1 LSDRWSNKQNGID
14 QFRWFYPTDIPLY
27 PTKTGCIM
35 NDPIDVLI
43 TLAFTDELMKQISEV
58 SPRLSVEKIVAR
70 KTEEVSD
77 EVWKRVEIL
86 YTNRVLPKPEQ
97 APHLRWIQFHWAGL
111 DHALND
117 PILHREGINIT
128 SMSGASA
135 TQMAEHAV
143 MMMLA
148 LGHHLPD
155 IFAHQKRAEWP
166 SGRWELFNPH
176 ELRGS
181 TVGIVG
187 YGSIGRQIAR
197 LLQVFG
203 ATVLATKRDVFHPED
218 TGYTREGLGDPG
230 GDLVNRLYPPQAL
243 CSMLKECDYVVV
255 TLPRTATTH
264 GLLGAKELTALKPN
278 AFLVDISR
286 GEIVDH
292 TALILLREHKI
303 AGAALDVYPVEP
315 LLADSPLWKLPN
327 VILTPHIAGFSP
339 HYDQRAADLFIQ
351 NLQRY
356 LEELPLYNLLDLNLE
371 Y

>member
-1 LSDRWSNKQNGID
+1 
-14 QFRWFYPTDIPLY
+14 
-27 PTKTGCIM
+27 M
-35 NDPIDVLI
+35 
-43 TLAFTDELMKQISEV
+43 
-58 SPRLSVEKIVAR
+58 
-70 KTEEVSD
+70 
-77 EVWKRVEIL
+77 
-86 YTNRVLPKPEQ
+86 
-97 APHLRWIQFHWAGL
+97 
-111 DHALND
+111 
-117 PILHREGINIT
+117 NIT
-128 SMSGASA
+128 NMSGASA
-135 TQMAEHAV
+135 PQMAEHAV

-148 LGHHLPD
+148 LGHHLPEV
-155 IFAHQKRAEWP
+155 FAHQKRSEWP

-181 TVGIVG
+181 TAGIVG

-203 ATVLATKRDVFHPED
+203 VTVLATKRDVLHPED
-218 TGYTREGLGDPG
+218 NGYTLEGLGDPDG
-230 GDLVNRLYPPQAL
+230 NLVNRLYPPQAL

-255 TLPRTATTH
+255 TLPLTTTTR
-264 GLLGAKELTALKPN
+264 GLLGVKELAVLKPS

-292 TALILLREHKI
+292 NVLIPLLREHKI

-315 LLADSPLWKLPN
+315 LPADSPLWKLPN

-339 HYDQRAADLFIQ
+339 HYDERAVDLFVQ

-356 LEELPLYNLLDLNLE
+356 LEELPLYNRLDLSLE